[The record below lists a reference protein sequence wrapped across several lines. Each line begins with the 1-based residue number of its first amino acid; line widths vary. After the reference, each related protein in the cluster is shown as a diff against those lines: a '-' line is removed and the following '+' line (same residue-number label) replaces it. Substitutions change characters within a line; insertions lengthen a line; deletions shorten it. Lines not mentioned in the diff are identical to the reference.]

1 MAVPAD
7 QVLQVLS
14 LREFHQVLRTCVHKG
29 QSWSHRGIC
38 KASGN
43 DNFLVELDSAG
54 GRKGNLRKKKKKVLN
69 STEKKYT
76 CFLKCLYN
84 LLMGLCTNKSLSEP
98 IARGSEP
105 VMVSG
110 RALLSQRRLLK

>member
-54 GRKGNLRKKKKKVLN
+54 GRKGNLRKKKKKG
-69 STEKKYT
+69 TEQHWEKIYL
-76 CFLKCLYN
+76 F
-84 LLMGLCTNKSLSEP
+84 
-98 IARGSEP
+98 
-105 VMVSG
+105 
-110 RALLSQRRLLK
+110 SQVFVQFADGAVY